1 MKNHIWK
8 RKGPSAMSRVV
19 NLEHIDMHRV
29 LWVETFNSETV
40 RIVFD
45 TQQEVIATRESFLE
59 VKKADE
65 SSAGNQIR

>member
-1 MKNHIWK
+1 
-8 RKGPSAMSRVV
+8 
-19 NLEHIDMHRV
+19 MHRV

-45 TQQEVIATRESFLE
+45 TRQEVIATRESFLE